1 MLGHWTPM
9 VSFGLFMGTWVIG
22 SSLHSLF
29 AMAMKN
35 AERGNPLARLRLVPR
50 AVYAMTLAHIGL
62 GVFVL
67 GVTMV
72 RGYQTEHDVELRP
85 GQTFTLG
92 RYEVRFDGVTQ
103 VRGPNYDAMAGR
115 FALQKGGVTVTTMT
129 SEKRLYRVQQ
139 NPMTEAAID
148 RGLTRDVY
156 IALGEDLG
164 NGTWTARL
172 YLKPFINWIW
182 IGALLMALGG
192 LLAVSDRRYRIK
204 LREQAPQP
212 ILAPEQ
218 PTTTANIPAATGTT
232 GVA

>member
-1 MLGHWTPM
+1 
-9 VSFGLFMGTWVIG
+9 
-22 SSLHSLF
+22 
-29 AMAMKN
+29 
-35 AERGNPLARLRLVPR
+35 
-50 AVYAMTLAHIGL
+50 MTLAHIGL

-85 GQTFTLG
+85 GQTFALG
-92 RYEVRFDGVTQ
+92 RYEVRFEGVTQ

-212 ILAPEQ
+212 ALAAEQ
-218 PTTTANIPAATGTT
+218 PTTTANIPSATSTT
-232 GVA
+232 GAA